1 MGQKSKNRRDESSGA
16 EGSARRGQRGA
27 TMDDQTMLAAIDD
40 EAVEPD
46 ANDASPDSTTAL
58 DASAEAADAAE
69 ETPEE
74 VAARE
79 AAELAE
85 KRERKAREAAER
97 AAADE
102 AAREE
107 RAQAAVEKLSKGA
120 GWAAQAGVYYDAS
133 HGAVKATSVSA
144 AKQAARS
151 ADEDAPTDEQTEDE
165 LVDDLTDVARES
177 DSLDDIQVSE
187 ADAGYID
194 PVVFGRMVAKV
205 TEAVTRNPLQRELFY
220 KVLSFCQES
229 KPLREIEQMVM
240 ALPGFERTSANAYH
254 FIAVMENA
262 GGLERFELDDE
273 GDVVDDARKV
283 GLTEDEV
290 DDLVAEYAFMTT
302 PAGQAV
308 VEQHTPRARII
319 ELLGLVPERRDTYI
333 ELMEFLA
340 EEPRTYNEVT
350 QLLDG
355 RDVLWHLDSKGN
367 PELMQPSVFLDKL
380 HDAAAI
386 EWHQG
391 WQLSEEG
398 HAYLDELK
406 SVQN

>member
-1 MGQKSKNRRDESSGA
+1 
-16 EGSARRGQRGA
+16 
-27 TMDDQTMLAAIDD
+27 MDDQTMLAAVDD
-40 EAVEPD
+40 EAVEPV

-58 DASAEAADAAE
+58 DASAEAADAVE

-85 KRERKAREAAER
+85 KKEREAREAAER

-133 HGAVKATSVSA
+133 HGVVKATSVSA
-144 AKQAARS
+144 AKQAARP

-165 LVDDLTDVARES
+165 LVADLTDVARES

-273 GDVVDDARKV
+273 GDVVDDARKA
-283 GLTEDEV
+283 GLTEDEI

-386 EWHQG
+386 EWQQG

-398 HAYLDELK
+398 RAYLDELK

>member
-1 MGQKSKNRRDESSGA
+1 
-16 EGSARRGQRGA
+16 
-27 TMDDQTMLAAIDD
+27 MDDQTMRTAVED
-40 EAVEPD
+40 EAVELD
-46 ANDASPDSTTAL
+46 VSDSSPESAPVL
-58 DASAEAADAAE
+58 DTSAESADAVE

-74 VAARE
+74 AAARE

-85 KRERKAREAAER
+85 KKEREAREAAER

-133 HGAVKATSVSA
+133 HGAVKATSVSS
-144 AKQAARS
+144 AKQAGRPAD
-151 ADEDAPTDEQTEDE
+151 DEDATTDELTEDE
-165 LVDDLTDVARES
+165 LVADLTDVSREGN
-177 DSLDDIQVSE
+177 SLDDAQACE

-273 GDVVDDARKV
+273 GDVVDDARKA
-283 GLTEDEV
+283 GLTEDEI

-308 VEQHTPRARII
+308 VEQHAPRARII

>member
-1 MGQKSKNRRDESSGA
+1 
-16 EGSARRGQRGA
+16 
-27 TMDDQTMLAAIDD
+27 MDDQTMCTAIDD
-40 EAVEPD
+40 E
-46 ANDASPDSTTAL
+46 TAEL
-58 DASAEAADAAE
+58 DAVDVRAESVLAADATVEPEAAE
-69 ETPEE
+69 TVESPEE

-85 KRERKAREAAER
+85 KREREAREAAER

-120 GWAAQAGVYYDAS
+120 GWAAQAGVYYDAT

-144 AKQAARS
+144 AKQAARP
-151 ADEDAPTDEQTEDE
+151 ADEDAPTDEQTEE
-165 LVDDLTDVARES
+165 GLVADLTDVAREG
-177 DSLDDIQVSE
+177 DSLDDAQACE

-240 ALPGFERTSANAYH
+240 ALPDFERTSTNAYH

-273 GDVVDDARKV
+273 GDVVDDARKA

-380 HDAAAI
+380 HSAAAI

-398 HAYLDELK
+398 RTYLDELK

>member
-1 MGQKSKNRRDESSGA
+1 
-16 EGSARRGQRGA
+16 
-27 TMDDQTMLAAIDD
+27 MDDQTMLAAVDD

-58 DASAEAADAAE
+58 DASAEAADAVE

-85 KRERKAREAAER
+85 KKEREAREAAER

-133 HGAVKATSVSA
+133 HGVVKATSVSA
-144 AKQAARS
+144 AKQAARP

-165 LVDDLTDVARES
+165 LVADLTDVARES

-273 GDVVDDARKV
+273 GDVVDDARKA
-283 GLTEDEV
+283 GLTEDEI

-340 EEPRTYNEVT
+340 EEPRTYNAVT

-386 EWHQG
+386 EWQQG

-398 HAYLDELK
+398 RAYLDELK

>member
-1 MGQKSKNRRDESSGA
+1 
-16 EGSARRGQRGA
+16 
-27 TMDDQTMLAAIDD
+27 MDDQTMLAAIDD

-69 ETPEE
+69 ETLEE

-85 KRERKAREAAER
+85 KREREAREAAER

-273 GDVVDDARKV
+273 GDVVDDARKA
-283 GLTEDEV
+283 GLTEDEI

>member
-1 MGQKSKNRRDESSGA
+1 
-16 EGSARRGQRGA
+16 
-27 TMDDQTMLAAIDD
+27 MDDQTMLAAIDD

-58 DASAEAADAAE
+58 DASAEAAAAAE

-79 AAELAE
+79 AVELAE
-85 KRERKAREAAER
+85 KKEREAREAAER

-177 DSLDDIQVSE
+177 DSLDGIQVSE

-283 GLTEDEV
+283 GLTEDEI

>member
-1 MGQKSKNRRDESSGA
+1 
-16 EGSARRGQRGA
+16 
-27 TMDDQTMLAAIDD
+27 MDDQTMLAAIDD

-85 KRERKAREAAER
+85 KREREAREAAER

-177 DSLDDIQVSE
+177 DSLDGIQVSE

-273 GDVVDDARKV
+273 GDVVDDARKA
-283 GLTEDEV
+283 GLTEDEI

-398 HAYLDELK
+398 RTYLDELK
-406 SVQN
+406 GVQN

>member
-1 MGQKSKNRRDESSGA
+1 MGQKSGNRCDEDSSA
-16 EGSARRGQRGA
+16 EGLARRGQRGA
-27 TMDDQTMLAAIDD
+27 TMDDQTMCTAIDD
-40 EAVEPD
+40 DVVELD
-46 ANDASPDSTTAL
+46 VSDASLEPAP
-58 DASAEAADAAE
+58 AADAVE

-85 KRERKAREAAER
+85 KREREAREAAQR

-144 AKQAARS
+144 AKQAARP

-165 LVDDLTDVARES
+165 LVADLTDVAREG
-177 DSLDDIQVSE
+177 DSLDDAQACE

-240 ALPGFERTSANAYH
+240 ALPDFERTSTNAYH

-273 GDVVDDARKV
+273 GDVVDDARKA

-398 HAYLDELK
+398 RTYLDELK

>member
-1 MGQKSKNRRDESSGA
+1 
-16 EGSARRGQRGA
+16 
-27 TMDDQTMLAAIDD
+27 MDDQTMLTAIDD
-40 EAVEPD
+40 TAAEPD
-46 ANDASPDSTTAL
+46 MNDASPECALAVDESVETT
-58 DASAEAADAAE
+58 DTVE

-74 VAARE
+74 AAARE

-85 KRERKAREAAER
+85 KREREAREAAER

-120 GWAAQAGVYYDAS
+120 GWAAQAGVYYDAT

-144 AKQAARS
+144 AKQAARP

-165 LVDDLTDVARES
+165 LVAELTDVAREG
-177 DSLDDIQVSE
+177 DSLDDIQASE

-273 GDVVDDARKV
+273 GDVVDDARKA
-283 GLTEDEV
+283 GLTEDEI

-333 ELMEFLA
+333 EIMEFLA

-380 HDAAAI
+380 HSAAAI

-398 HAYLDELK
+398 RAYLDELK

>member
-1 MGQKSKNRRDESSGA
+1 
-16 EGSARRGQRGA
+16 
-27 TMDDQTMLAAIDD
+27 MDDQTMLAAVDD

-58 DASAEAADAAE
+58 DASAEAADAVE

-85 KRERKAREAAER
+85 KKEREAREAAER

-133 HGAVKATSVSA
+133 HGVVKATSVSA
-144 AKQAARS
+144 AKQAARP

-165 LVDDLTDVARES
+165 LVADLTDVARES

-273 GDVVDDARKV
+273 GDVVDDARKA
-283 GLTEDEV
+283 GLTEDEI

-355 RDVLWHLDSKGN
+355 RDVLWHLDSKGT

-386 EWHQG
+386 EWQQG

-398 HAYLDELK
+398 RAYLDELK

>member
-1 MGQKSKNRRDESSGA
+1 
-16 EGSARRGQRGA
+16 
-27 TMDDQTMLAAIDD
+27 MDDQTMLAAIDD
-40 EAVEPD
+40 EAVELD
-46 ANDASPDSTTAL
+46 VNDASLEPAP
-58 DASAEAADAAE
+58 AADTAE

-85 KRERKAREAAER
+85 KREREAREAAER

-144 AKQAARS
+144 AKKAARS

-177 DSLDDIQVSE
+177 DSLDGIQVSE

-283 GLTEDEV
+283 GLTEDEI

>member
-1 MGQKSKNRRDESSGA
+1 
-16 EGSARRGQRGA
+16 
-27 TMDDQTMLAAIDD
+27 MDDQTMLTAIDD
-40 EAVEPD
+40 TAAEPD
-46 ANDASPDSTTAL
+46 MNDASPECALAVDESVETT
-58 DASAEAADAAE
+58 DTVE

-74 VAARE
+74 AAARE

-85 KRERKAREAAER
+85 KREREAREAAER

-120 GWAAQAGVYYDAS
+120 GWAAQAGVYYDAT

-144 AKQAARS
+144 AKQAARP

-165 LVDDLTDVARES
+165 LVAELTDVAREG
-177 DSLDDIQVSE
+177 DSLDDIQASE

-240 ALPGFERTSANAYH
+240 ALPGFERTSTNAYH

-273 GDVVDDARKV
+273 GDVVDDARKA
-283 GLTEDEV
+283 GLTEDEI

-333 ELMEFLA
+333 EIMEFLA

-367 PELMQPSVFLDKL
+367 SELMQPSVFLDKL
-380 HDAAAI
+380 HSAAAI

-398 HAYLDELK
+398 RACLDELK

>member
-1 MGQKSKNRRDESSGA
+1 
-16 EGSARRGQRGA
+16 
-27 TMDDQTMLAAIDD
+27 MDDQTMLTAIDD
-40 EAVEPD
+40 TAAEPD
-46 ANDASPDSTTAL
+46 MNDASPECALAVDESVETT
-58 DASAEAADAAE
+58 DTVE

-74 VAARE
+74 AAARE

-85 KRERKAREAAER
+85 KREREAREAAER

-120 GWAAQAGVYYDAS
+120 GWAAQAGVYYDAT

-144 AKQAARS
+144 AKQAARP

-165 LVDDLTDVARES
+165 LVADLTDVAREG
-177 DSLDDIQVSE
+177 DSLDDIQASE

-273 GDVVDDARKV
+273 GDVVDDARKA
-283 GLTEDEV
+283 GLTEDEI

-380 HDAAAI
+380 HSAAAI

-398 HAYLDELK
+398 RACLDELK

>member
-1 MGQKSKNRRDESSGA
+1 MDADDVKVEQSSAVDGPQACGA
-16 EGSARRGQRGA
+16 VG
-27 TMDDQTMLAAIDD
+27 
-40 EAVEPD
+40 
-46 ANDASPDSTTAL
+46 
-58 DASAEAADAAE
+58 EAAPVPDQPIAMAD
-69 ETPEE
+69 ETPETPE
-74 VAARE
+74 AAAARE
-79 AAELAE
+79 AAELAARQA
-85 KRERKAREAAER
+85 REAEEAAER

-107 RAQAAVEKLSKGA
+107 RAQAAVERLSQGA

-133 HGAVKATSVSA
+133 HGAVKATGSA
-144 AKQAARS
+144 PKAASRS
-151 ADEDAPTDEQTEDE
+151 EADEPSNEESESE
-165 LVDDLTDVARES
+165 LVADLTDVARAEG
-177 DSLDDIQVSE
+177 DLDDIQASE
-187 ADAGYID
+187 AEAGYID

-220 KVLSFCQES
+220 KVLAFCQES
-229 KPLREIEQMVM
+229 KPLRDVEQMVM
-240 ALPGFERTSANAYH
+240 GLPGFERASTNAYH
-254 FIAVMENA
+254 YIAVLENA

-273 GDVVDDARKV
+273 GDVVDAERKA

-308 VEQHTPRARII
+308 VEQHTPRARLI
-319 ELLGLVPERRDTYI
+319 ELLNLVPERRDTYI
-333 ELMEFLA
+333 ELLEFLS
-340 EEPRTYNEVT
+340 EEPRTYNEVC
-350 QLLDG
+350 QLLVG

-367 PELMQPSVFLDKL
+367 PEQMQPSVFLDKL

-386 EWHQG
+386 EWNQG

-406 SVQN
+406 GVQD

>member
-1 MGQKSKNRRDESSGA
+1 
-16 EGSARRGQRGA
+16 
-27 TMDDQTMLAAIDD
+27 MDDQTMHAAIDD

-46 ANDASPDSTTAL
+46 MSVASPESVPAIDESV
-58 DASAEAADAAE
+58 EAADAVE

-74 VAARE
+74 AAARE

-85 KRERKAREAAER
+85 KREREAREAAER

-120 GWAAQAGVYYDAS
+120 GWAAQAGVYYDAT
-133 HGAVKATSVSA
+133 HGAVKATSASA
-144 AKQAARS
+144 AKQAARP

-165 LVDDLTDVARES
+165 LVADLTDVAREG
-177 DSLDDIQVSE
+177 DSLDDIQASE

-273 GDVVDDARKV
+273 GDVVDDARKA
-283 GLTEDEV
+283 GLTEDEI

-398 HAYLDELK
+398 RTYLDELK

>member
-1 MGQKSKNRRDESSGA
+1 
-16 EGSARRGQRGA
+16 
-27 TMDDQTMLAAIDD
+27 MDDQTMLAAVDD

-58 DASAEAADAAE
+58 DASAEAADAVE

-85 KRERKAREAAER
+85 KKEREAREAAER

-133 HGAVKATSVSA
+133 HGVVKATSVSA
-144 AKQAARS
+144 AKQAARP

-165 LVDDLTDVARES
+165 LVADLTDVARES

-273 GDVVDDARKV
+273 GDVVDDARKA
-283 GLTEDEV
+283 GLTEDEI

-386 EWHQG
+386 EWQQG
-391 WQLSEEG
+391 WQLSEDG
-398 HAYLDELK
+398 RAYLDELK

>member
-1 MGQKSKNRRDESSGA
+1 MGSVQD
-16 EGSARRGQRGA
+16 GQRGA
-27 TMDDQTMLAAIDD
+27 TMDDQTMCTAIDD
-40 EAVEPD
+40 E
-46 ANDASPDSTTAL
+46 TAEL
-58 DASAEAADAAE
+58 DAVDVRAESVLAADATVEPEAAE
-69 ETPEE
+69 TVESPEE

-85 KRERKAREAAER
+85 KREREAREAAER

-133 HGAVKATSVSA
+133 HGAVKATSVPAAKSA
-144 AKQAARS
+144 ARPVD
-151 ADEDAPTDEQTEDE
+151 DEASFDEQTEE
-165 LVDDLTDVARES
+165 GLVADLTDVAREG
-177 DSLDDIQVSE
+177 DSLDDAQACE

-240 ALPGFERTSANAYH
+240 ALPDFERTSTNAYH

-273 GDVVDDARKV
+273 GDVVDDARKA

-380 HDAAAI
+380 HSAAAI

-398 HAYLDELK
+398 RTYLDELK

>member
-1 MGQKSKNRRDESSGA
+1 
-16 EGSARRGQRGA
+16 
-27 TMDDQTMLAAIDD
+27 MDDQTMLAAIDD

-46 ANDASPDSTTAL
+46 ANDASPDSMTAL
-58 DASAEAADAAE
+58 DASAEAADAVE

-85 KRERKAREAAER
+85 KREREAREAAER

-177 DSLDDIQVSE
+177 DSLDDAQACE

-229 KPLREIEQMVM
+229 KPLRAIEQMVM

-273 GDVVDDARKV
+273 GDVVDDARKA
-283 GLTEDEV
+283 GLTEDEI

>member
-1 MGQKSKNRRDESSGA
+1 
-16 EGSARRGQRGA
+16 
-27 TMDDQTMLAAIDD
+27 MDDQTMLAAIDD

-46 ANDASPDSTTAL
+46 MSVASPESVPAIDE
-58 DASAEAADAAE
+58 SAEAVDTVE

-74 VAARE
+74 AAARE

-85 KRERKAREAAER
+85 KREREAREAAER

-120 GWAAQAGVYYDAS
+120 GWAAQAGVYYDAT

-144 AKQAARS
+144 AKQAARP
-151 ADEDAPTDEQTEDE
+151 ADEDAPTDERTEDE
-165 LVDDLTDVARES
+165 LVAELTDVAHEG
-177 DSLDDIQVSE
+177 DSLDDIQASE

-273 GDVVDDARKV
+273 GDVVDDARKA
-283 GLTEDEV
+283 GLTEDEI

-367 PELMQPSVFLDKL
+367 PERMQPSVFLDKL

-386 EWHQG
+386 EWRQG

-398 HAYLDELK
+398 RTYLDELK

>member
-1 MGQKSKNRRDESSGA
+1 
-16 EGSARRGQRGA
+16 
-27 TMDDQTMLAAIDD
+27 MDDQTMLTAIDD
-40 EAVEPD
+40 TAVEPD
-46 ANDASPDSTTAL
+46 MNDASLDSTPAVDESVETT
-58 DASAEAADAAE
+58 DTVE

-74 VAARE
+74 AAARE

-85 KRERKAREAAER
+85 KKEREAREAAER

-107 RAQAAVEKLSKGA
+107 RARTAVEKLSKGA

-133 HGAVKATSVSA
+133 HGAVKATSVSS
-144 AKQAARS
+144 AKQAGHPAD
-151 ADEDAPTDEQTEDE
+151 DEDSAIDE
-165 LVDDLTDVARES
+165 LVADLTDVAREG
-177 DSLDDIQVSE
+177 DSLDDIQTSE

-273 GDVVDDARKV
+273 GDVVDDARKA
-283 GLTEDEV
+283 GLTEDEI

-308 VEQHTPRARII
+308 VEQHAPRARII

-367 PELMQPSVFLDKL
+367 PERMQPSVFLDKL

-386 EWHQG
+386 EWRQG

-398 HAYLDELK
+398 RTYLDELK

>member
-1 MGQKSKNRRDESSGA
+1 
-16 EGSARRGQRGA
+16 
-27 TMDDQTMLAAIDD
+27 MDDQTMLTAIDD
-40 EAVEPD
+40 TAAEPD
-46 ANDASPDSTTAL
+46 MNDASPECALAVDESVETT
-58 DASAEAADAAE
+58 DTVE

-74 VAARE
+74 AAARE

-85 KRERKAREAAER
+85 KREREAREAAER

-120 GWAAQAGVYYDAS
+120 GWAAQAGVYYDAT

-144 AKQAARS
+144 AKQAARP

-165 LVDDLTDVARES
+165 LVAELTDVAREG
-177 DSLDDIQVSE
+177 DSLDDIQASE

-273 GDVVDDARKV
+273 GDVVDDARKA
-283 GLTEDEV
+283 GLTEDEI

-333 ELMEFLA
+333 EIMEFLA

-380 HDAAAI
+380 HSAAAI

-398 HAYLDELK
+398 RACLDELK

>member
-1 MGQKSKNRRDESSGA
+1 
-16 EGSARRGQRGA
+16 
-27 TMDDQTMLAAIDD
+27 MDDQTMLAAVDD

-46 ANDASPDSTTAL
+46 ANEASPDSTTAL
-58 DASAEAADAAE
+58 DASAEAADAVE

-85 KRERKAREAAER
+85 KKEREAREAAER

-133 HGAVKATSVSA
+133 HGVVKATSVSA
-144 AKQAARS
+144 AKQAARP

-165 LVDDLTDVARES
+165 LVADLTDVARES

-273 GDVVDDARKV
+273 GDVVDDARKA
-283 GLTEDEV
+283 GLTEDEI

-319 ELLGLVPERRDTYI
+319 ELLGLVPERHDTYI

-386 EWHQG
+386 EWQQG

-398 HAYLDELK
+398 RAYLDELK

>member
-1 MGQKSKNRRDESSGA
+1 
-16 EGSARRGQRGA
+16 
-27 TMDDQTMLAAIDD
+27 MDDQTMLAAIDD
-40 EAVEPD
+40 GAVEPD
-46 ANDASPDSTTAL
+46 ANDASPDSTTVL

-85 KRERKAREAAER
+85 KREREAREAAER

-120 GWAAQAGVYYDAS
+120 GWAAQAGVYYDAT
-133 HGAVKATSVSA
+133 HGAVKATSVPA

-165 LVDDLTDVARES
+165 LVDDLTDVAREG

-273 GDVVDDARKV
+273 GDVVDDARKA
-283 GLTEDEV
+283 GLTEDEI

-308 VEQHTPRARII
+308 VEQHTPSCPSAATPTSSSWSSWPRS
-319 ELLGLVPERRDTYI
+319 
-333 ELMEFLA
+333 LA
-340 EEPRTYNEVT
+340 PTTRS
-350 QLLDG
+350 
-355 RDVLWHLDSKGN
+355 RSC
-367 PELMQPSVFLDKL
+367 S
-380 HDAAAI
+380 AAATCSGTWI
-386 EWHQG
+386 PRAIPSSCSPASSWTSCMTQPPSSG
-391 WQLSEEG
+391 TKVGNLARKVMPTSM
-398 HAYLDELK
+398 
-406 SVQN
+406 S

>member
-1 MGQKSKNRRDESSGA
+1 
-16 EGSARRGQRGA
+16 
-27 TMDDQTMLAAIDD
+27 MDDQTMLAAVDD

-58 DASAEAADAAE
+58 DASAEAADAVE

-85 KRERKAREAAER
+85 KKEREAREAAER

-133 HGAVKATSVSA
+133 HGVVKATSVSA
-144 AKQAARS
+144 AKQAARP
-151 ADEDAPTDEQTEDE
+151 ADEDAPTDELTDDE
-165 LVDDLTDVARES
+165 LVADLTDVARES

-273 GDVVDDARKV
+273 GDVVDDARKA
-283 GLTEDEV
+283 GLTEDEI

-386 EWHQG
+386 EWQQG

-398 HAYLDELK
+398 RAYLDELK

>member
-1 MGQKSKNRRDESSGA
+1 
-16 EGSARRGQRGA
+16 
-27 TMDDQTMLAAIDD
+27 MDDQTMLAAIDD

-85 KRERKAREAAER
+85 KREREAREAAER

-177 DSLDDIQVSE
+177 DSLDGIQVSE

-194 PVVFGRMVAKV
+194 PIVFGRMVAKV

-273 GDVVDDARKV
+273 GDVVDDARKA
-283 GLTEDEV
+283 GLTEDEI

>member
-1 MGQKSKNRRDESSGA
+1 
-16 EGSARRGQRGA
+16 
-27 TMDDQTMLAAIDD
+27 MDDQTMLAAIDD

-58 DASAEAADAAE
+58 DASAEAADTAE

-74 VAARE
+74 VAACE

-85 KRERKAREAAER
+85 KREREAREAAER

-273 GDVVDDARKV
+273 GDVVDDARKA
-283 GLTEDEV
+283 GLTEDEI

>member
-1 MGQKSKNRRDESSGA
+1 
-16 EGSARRGQRGA
+16 
-27 TMDDQTMLAAIDD
+27 MDDQTMRTAVED
-40 EAVEPD
+40 EAVELD
-46 ANDASPDSTTAL
+46 VSDSSPESAPVL
-58 DASAEAADAAE
+58 DTSAEAADAAE

-85 KRERKAREAAER
+85 KREREAREAAER

-102 AAREE
+102 AAREA

-144 AKQAARS
+144 AKQAARP

-273 GDVVDDARKV
+273 GDVVDDARKA
-283 GLTEDEV
+283 GLTEDEI

>member
-1 MGQKSKNRRDESSGA
+1 
-16 EGSARRGQRGA
+16 
-27 TMDDQTMLAAIDD
+27 MDDQTMLTAIDD
-40 EAVEPD
+40 TAAEPD
-46 ANDASPDSTTAL
+46 MNDASLDSAPAVDESVETT
-58 DASAEAADAAE
+58 DTVE

-74 VAARE
+74 AAARE

-85 KRERKAREAAER
+85 KREREAREAAER

-120 GWAAQAGVYYDAS
+120 GWAAQAGVYYDAT

-144 AKQAARS
+144 AKQAARP

-165 LVDDLTDVARES
+165 LVSDLTDVAREG
-177 DSLDDIQVSE
+177 DSLDDIQASE

-240 ALPGFERTSANAYH
+240 ALPGFERTSTNAYH

-273 GDVVDDARKV
+273 GDVVDDARKA
-283 GLTEDEV
+283 GLTEDEI

-367 PELMQPSVFLDKL
+367 PERMQPSVFLDKL

-386 EWHQG
+386 EWRQG

-398 HAYLDELK
+398 RTYLDELK

>member
-1 MGQKSKNRRDESSGA
+1 
-16 EGSARRGQRGA
+16 
-27 TMDDQTMLAAIDD
+27 MDDQTMLAAVDD

-58 DASAEAADAAE
+58 DASAEAADAVE

-85 KRERKAREAAER
+85 KKEREAREAAER
-97 AAADE
+97 ASADE

-133 HGAVKATSVSA
+133 HGVVKATSVSA
-144 AKQAARS
+144 AKQAARP

-165 LVDDLTDVARES
+165 LVADLTDVARES

-273 GDVVDDARKV
+273 GDVVDDARKA
-283 GLTEDEV
+283 GLTEDEI

-386 EWHQG
+386 EWQQG

-398 HAYLDELK
+398 RAYLDELK

>member
-1 MGQKSKNRRDESSGA
+1 
-16 EGSARRGQRGA
+16 
-27 TMDDQTMLAAIDD
+27 MDDQTMLAAVDD

-46 ANDASPDSTTAL
+46 ANEASPDSTTAL
-58 DASAEAADAAE
+58 DASAEAADAVE

-85 KRERKAREAAER
+85 KKEREAREAAER

-133 HGAVKATSVSA
+133 HGVVKATSVSA
-144 AKQAARS
+144 AKQAARP

-165 LVDDLTDVARES
+165 LVADLTDVARES

-273 GDVVDDARKV
+273 GDVVDDARKA
-283 GLTEDEV
+283 GLTEDEI

-386 EWHQG
+386 EWQQG

-398 HAYLDELK
+398 RAYLDELK

>member
-1 MGQKSKNRRDESSGA
+1 
-16 EGSARRGQRGA
+16 
-27 TMDDQTMLAAIDD
+27 MDDQTMLAAVDD

-58 DASAEAADAAE
+58 DASAEDADAVE

-85 KRERKAREAAER
+85 KKEREAREAAER

-133 HGAVKATSVSA
+133 HGVVKATSVSA
-144 AKQAARS
+144 AKQAARP

-165 LVDDLTDVARES
+165 LVADLTDVARES

-273 GDVVDDARKV
+273 GDVVDDARKA
-283 GLTEDEV
+283 GLTEDEI

-333 ELMEFLA
+333 ELMECLA

-386 EWHQG
+386 EWQQG

-398 HAYLDELK
+398 RAYLDELK

>member
-1 MGQKSKNRRDESSGA
+1 
-16 EGSARRGQRGA
+16 
-27 TMDDQTMLAAIDD
+27 MDDQTMLAAIDD

-58 DASAEAADAAE
+58 DASAEAADAVE
-69 ETPEE
+69 ETPED

-85 KRERKAREAAER
+85 KREREAREAAER

-144 AKQAARS
+144 AKSAARPVD
-151 ADEDAPTDEQTEDE
+151 DEASFDEQTEE
-165 LVDDLTDVARES
+165 GLVADLTDVAREGE
-177 DSLDDIQVSE
+177 SLDDAQACE

-240 ALPGFERTSANAYH
+240 ALPDFERTSTNAYH

-273 GDVVDDARKV
+273 GDVVDDARKA

-380 HDAAAI
+380 HSAAAI

-398 HAYLDELK
+398 RTYLDELK

>member
-1 MGQKSKNRRDESSGA
+1 MGQKSKNRRDEGSGA
-16 EGSARRGQRGA
+16 EGLARRGQRGA
-27 TMDDQTMLAAIDD
+27 AMEDQTMLAAIGDD
-40 EAVEPD
+40 VVELD
-46 ANDASPDSTTAL
+46 VSDASLEPAP
-58 DASAEAADAAE
+58 AADAAE

-79 AAELAE
+79 ATELAE
-85 KRERKAREAAER
+85 KREREAREAAER

-165 LVDDLTDVARES
+165 LVADLTDVARES

-283 GLTEDEV
+283 GLTEDEI

>member
-1 MGQKSKNRRDESSGA
+1 MEENVVREEGAPADKDVAAERDRTCASIASEQGP
-16 EGSARRGQRGA
+16 SA
-27 TMDDQTMLAAIDD
+27 
-40 EAVEPD
+40 AVC
-46 ANDASPDSTTAL
+46 
-58 DASAEAADAAE
+58 ADAPTSQEAS

-74 VAARE
+74 AAARE
-79 AAELAE
+79 AAEAAVKQAREAE
-85 KRERKAREAAER
+85 EAAER

-107 RAQAAVEKLSKGA
+107 RAQAAVERLSQGA

-133 HGAVKATSVSA
+133 HGAVKATSVAPRPGAPQSEAEVPSA
-144 AKQAARS
+144 EES
-151 ADEDAPTDEQTEDE
+151 EEE
-165 LVDDLTDVARES
+165 LVADLTDAARAEE
-177 DSLDDIQVSE
+177 DLDDIQASE
-187 ADAGYID
+187 AEAGYID

-220 KVLSFCQES
+220 KALVFCQES
-229 KPLREIEQMVM
+229 KPLRDIERMVM
-240 ALPGFERTSANAYH
+240 ALPGFEHTSTNAYH
-254 FIAVMENA
+254 YIAVLENA

-273 GDVVDDARKV
+273 GDVVDAERKR

-308 VEQHTPRARII
+308 VEQHTPRARLI
-319 ELLGLVPERRDTYI
+319 ELLNLVPERRDTYI
-333 ELMEFLA
+333 ELLEFLS
-340 EEPRTYNEVT
+340 EEPRTYNEVS
-350 QLLDG
+350 QLLVG

-367 PELMQPSVFLDKL
+367 PEQMQPSVFLDKL

-386 EWHQG
+386 EWNQG

-406 SVQN
+406 GVQD

>member
-1 MGQKSKNRRDESSGA
+1 
-16 EGSARRGQRGA
+16 
-27 TMDDQTMLAAIDD
+27 MDDQTMLAAIDD

-85 KRERKAREAAER
+85 KREREAREAAER

-133 HGAVKATSVSA
+133 HGAVKATSVSV
-144 AKQAARS
+144 AKQAARP

-273 GDVVDDARKV
+273 GDVVDDARKA
-283 GLTEDEV
+283 GLTEDEI

-355 RDVLWHLDSKGN
+355 GDVLWHLDSKGN

>member
-1 MGQKSKNRRDESSGA
+1 
-16 EGSARRGQRGA
+16 
-27 TMDDQTMLAAIDD
+27 MDDQTMLAAVDD

-58 DASAEAADAAE
+58 DASAEAADAVE

-85 KRERKAREAAER
+85 KKEREAREAAER

-133 HGAVKATSVSA
+133 HGVVKATSVSA
-144 AKQAARS
+144 AKQAARP

-165 LVDDLTDVARES
+165 LVADLTDVARES

-273 GDVVDDARKV
+273 GDVVDDARKA
-283 GLTEDEV
+283 GLTEDEI

-386 EWHQG
+386 EWQQG

-398 HAYLDELK
+398 RAYLDELK
-406 SVQN
+406 SVQY

>member
-1 MGQKSKNRRDESSGA
+1 
-16 EGSARRGQRGA
+16 
-27 TMDDQTMLAAIDD
+27 MDDQTMLAAVDD

-58 DASAEAADAAE
+58 DASAEAADAVE

-85 KRERKAREAAER
+85 KKEREAREAAER

-133 HGAVKATSVSA
+133 HGVVKATSVSA
-144 AKQAARS
+144 AKQAARP

-165 LVDDLTDVARES
+165 LVADLTDVARES

-229 KPLREIEQMVM
+229 KPLREIDQMVM

-273 GDVVDDARKV
+273 GDVVDDARKA
-283 GLTEDEV
+283 GLTEDEI

-386 EWHQG
+386 EWQQG

-398 HAYLDELK
+398 RAYLDELK

>member
-1 MGQKSKNRRDESSGA
+1 
-16 EGSARRGQRGA
+16 
-27 TMDDQTMLAAIDD
+27 MDDQTMLAAIDD

-46 ANDASPDSTTAL
+46 MSVASPESVPAIDE
-58 DASAEAADAAE
+58 SAEAVDTVE

-74 VAARE
+74 AAARE

-85 KRERKAREAAER
+85 KREREAREAAER

-120 GWAAQAGVYYDAS
+120 GWAAQAGVYYDAT

-144 AKQAARS
+144 AKQAARP
-151 ADEDAPTDEQTEDE
+151 ADEDAPTDERTEDE
-165 LVDDLTDVARES
+165 LVAELTDVAHEG
-177 DSLDDIQVSE
+177 DSLDDIQASE

-273 GDVVDDARKV
+273 GDVVDDARKA
-283 GLTEDEV
+283 GLTEDEI

-367 PELMQPSVFLDKL
+367 PERMQPSVFLDKL

-398 HAYLDELK
+398 RTYLDELK